1 MSDDIYLIQDGKLVE
16 MSASAYDSEALL
28 QQLLA
33 EYPNLLAG
41 AQVDPVAPRR
51 WLLVSREVG
60 VPSQESGVNRWSI
73 DHLFLD
79 QDGVPTLVEVKRSS
93 DTRIR
98 REVVGQLL
106 DYAANAVVY
115 WPVEEI
121 RSRFNAR
128 CERQGIDEQAEIGR
142 FLGPDGSPDA
152 FWESVK
158 TNLQAGKVRLLFVA
172 DVIPPELRRVV
183 EFLNAQ
189 MDPAQVLA
197 LEITQYAGE
206 GLKTLVPRVIGQTA
220 EALSKKAS
228 SSGEQRQWDENSF
241 FERITEQSGSEAARV
256 ARRLLDWAKT
266 NAPIVWAWWGRGK
279 RDGSFVP
286 CVNGQSTYHQ
296 MFAVWTYGRIEI
308 YFQYLKTKPPFEDY
322 AKRKELLDRVNE
334 ITGASFGEDAI
345 TRRPSIPLSML
356 STANKMAQFLNVLD
370 WVINEIRNPSG
381 MQT

>member
-41 AQVDPVAPRR
+41 AQVDPTAPRR

-60 VPSQESGVNRWSI
+60 IPSEQSGVNRWSI

-128 CERQGIDEQAEIGR
+128 CELQSIDEQAEIAR
-142 FLGPDGSPDA
+142 FLGPDGNPDA

-206 GLKTLVPRVIGQTA
+206 GLKTLVPRVIGQTV

-228 SSGEQRQWDENSF
+228 SSGEQRRWDETSF
-241 FERITEQSGSEAARV
+241 FERITEQSGSDVALV
-256 ARRLLDWAKT
+256 ARHLLDWATK
-266 NAPIVWAWWGRGK
+266 NAPIVWVWWGRGK
-279 RDGSFVP
+279 RDGSFIP

-296 MFAVWTYGRIEI
+296 MFAVWTYGRVEI
-308 YFQYLKTKPPFEDY
+308 YFQYLKAKPPFEDY
-322 AKRKELLDRVNE
+322 TKRKELLDRLNE
-334 ITGASFGEDAI
+334 IAGMSLGEDAI

-356 STANKMAQFLNVLD
+356 APEDKMSQFLNVLD
-370 WVINEIRNPSG
+370 WVIDEILNPSG

>member
-1 MSDDIYLIQDGKLVE
+1 MNDEIYLISQDGKLVE
-16 MSASAYDSEALL
+16 MSARAYDSEALL

-33 EYPNLLAG
+33 QYPNLLAG
-41 AQVDPVAPRR
+41 AQVDPASPRR

-60 VPSQESGVNRWSI
+60 VPSEENGVNRWSI

-106 DYAANAVVY
+106 DYAANAIVY

-128 CERQGIDEQAEIGR
+128 CELQDIDADAEIAR
-142 FLGPDGSPDA
+142 FLGPDGNPDA
-152 FWESVK
+152 FWATVK

-172 DVIPPELRRVV
+172 DIVPPELRRVV

-189 MDPAQVLA
+189 MDPAEVLA

-220 EALSKKAS
+220 KALSKAS
-228 SSGEQRQWDENSF
+228 VSGEQRRWDETSF
-241 FERITEQSGSEAARV
+241 FERITEQCGPEAVLV
-256 ARRLLDWAKT
+256 ARHLLDWARG
-266 NAPIVWAWWGRGK
+266 NAPIVWVWWGRGK
-279 RDGSFVP
+279 RDGSFGCAVTEH
-286 CVNGQSTYHQ
+286 GADRYL
-296 MFAVWTYGRIEI
+296 FAAWTYGRIEI
-308 YFQYLKTKPPFEDY
+308 YFQWLKTKPPFHDES
-322 AKRKELLDRVNE
+322 KRKQLLERLNAIAGV
-334 ITGASFGEDAI
+334 SLPEDAI
-345 TRRPSIPLSML
+345 TRRPSIPLSL
-356 STANKMAQFLNVLD
+356 LAPEDKMAQFLKVLD
-370 WVINEIRNPSG
+370 WAISEIRTPTG
-381 MQT
+381 DA